1 MVEAASIPKKL
12 GAYARFAQGTH
23 GMDVERNTIM
33 DSMIS
38 KGERLL
44 PAMFGGHMHR
54 IRLAFSDGE
63 LWATPAKSA
72 AVPTVV

>member
-1 MVEAASIPKKL
+1 MN
-12 GAYARFAQGTH
+12 
-23 GMDVERNTIM
+23 VERNTIM
-33 DSMIS
+33 ESMIS

-54 IRLAFSDGE
+54 IRLAFRTASFG
-63 LWATPAKSA
+63 ATPAKSA